1 MADNDTRSYRNR
13 DSVASQDADLAS
25 HDPLEELA
33 RLIGQSDFGRDARVT
48 PSESFVDAAPV
59 APEWPAEEGYAEPEP
74 YEEEDRYAPPQLADA
89 YPGRRDQA
97 RYDGD
102 DELDPPAGTR
112 YAAPHEDH
120 ADAPRPEPARGG
132 QYRPLPALAP
142 QTYDDEYQD
151 DEQWQDAAGGRSD
164 VSEDYYEDERPRLA
178 RRGGVM
184 VLAVVGVVL
193 VVGAASAF
201 AYREIYGGSILPTL
215 PPIIKAGEGPNKII
229 PAHEVQAGTSGQ
241 SGATDAG
248 AGEKLLPREEQPV
261 TIQPPNV
268 PAHVI
273 ETVPVL
279 PSGSSGS
286 AIGGAASAAPPSSPW
301 PATQVPPPLAPVPAP
316 AQASASPPAQAPA
329 AGSTEPKKI
338 HTVSIRPEPSGA
350 PRGAAAAPGAP
361 TSIAP
366 ATTTAPAHVNATPQP
381 VARVNPAPAP
391 RAGAGA
397 PLAIV
402 PIAQGEAAPVTP
414 PRSQVVRAEP
424 RSVPLATTPTTA
436 PTGGGYAVQVTS
448 QRTEAEAKAAF
459 RSLRSKFPEEL
470 GKHEPIIRRAELG
483 DKGTFYRA
491 LVGPFASE
499 EAATQMCSNLKAAGG
514 SCLIQRN

>member
-25 HDPLEELA
+25 YDPLEELA
-33 RLIGQSDFGRDARVT
+33 RLIGQSDLRGDFGRDPRSTPRELVT
-48 PSESFVDAAPV
+48 DAAPV
-59 APEWPAEEGYAEPEP
+59 APEWPPEAGYAEPEP
-74 YEEEDRYAPPQLADA
+74 YEEEDDYAKPQLADA
-89 YPGRRDQA
+89 YPARRDQV
-97 RYDGD
+97 RYAGD
-102 DELDPPAGTR
+102 DKLEPPAATR
-112 YAAPHEDH
+112 YAGPVEEYT
-120 ADAPRPEPARGG
+120 DAPRHEPVHGG
-132 QYRPLPALAP
+132 RYRPLPALAP

-151 DEQWQDAAGGRSD
+151 DEQWQDAADGRSEI
-164 VSEDYYEDERPRLA
+164 SEDYYEDERPRPAL
-178 RRGGVM
+178 RGGVM
-184 VLAVVGVVL
+184 VLAIVGVVL

-215 PPIIKAGEGPNKII
+215 PPIIKAGDGPNKII
-229 PAHEVQAGTSGQ
+229 PTHEMQAGTSGQ
-241 SGATDAG
+241 TGATDAG
-248 AGEKLLPREEQPV
+248 ASEKLLPREEQPV
-261 TIQPPNV
+261 TIQPPNA
-268 PAHVI
+268 PPHVI

-279 PSGSSGS
+279 PNASSGS
-286 AIGGAASAAPPSSPW
+286 AIGSTALPSSPW
-301 PATQVPPPLAPVPAP
+301 PATQVPPPLAPIPAP
-316 AQASASPPAQAPA
+316 AQASAPPPTQAPA

-338 HTVSIRPEPSGA
+338 HTVSIRSEPSGG
-350 PRGAAAAPGAP
+350 PRGAATAPGTP

-366 ATTTAPAHVNATPQP
+366 ATPTAPAHVNPAPQS
-381 VARVNPAPAP
+381 VARVNPPPAP
-391 RAGAGA
+391 RAGTGA

-402 PIAQGEAAPVTP
+402 PIAQGEAAPP
-414 PRSQVVRAEP
+414 PRSQVARAEP
-424 RSVPLATTPTTA
+424 RAAALATTTTA

-448 QRTEAEAKAAF
+448 QRTEAEAQAAF
-459 RSLRSKFPEEL
+459 RSLRKKFPEEL